1 MPQDPTLIAAPIGAT
16 LARLRAALPPLAR
29 HGRLALGPAPLDAAL
44 GGGLALG
51 ALHAVAAEG
60 LAAEA
65 CGAGT
70 GFVACILGRL
80 AGPVL
85 WISPRADLFP
95 AGLIRF
101 GLDPARLLLAAP
113 ADDVASLAAM
123 EAGLRA
129 GVTTVGEI
137 GGGEIGGGGIAAA
150 GRLGATGRLGGR
162 RLALACLD
170 QGATGFLLLRRV
182 WPRRKDGAGREDL
195 SAAFTRWRIA
205 PAPSRGQHGE
215 PGEPC
220 WHLRLLAARGGTE
233 GEWLVEPGGEDDA
246 APALRLAAGLAADAA
261 GPRIRAAG

>member
-1 MPQDPTLIAAPIGAT
+1 MPRNPPLTAT
-16 LARLRAALPPLAR
+16 ALAGLRAALPPLAR
-29 HGRLALGPAPLDAAL
+29 HGRLSLGPAALDAAL

-51 ALHAVAAEG
+51 ALHAVAETG
-60 LAAEA
+60 LAA
-65 CGAGT
+65 GASGVGA

-85 WISPRADLFP
+85 WISPHADLFP

-113 ADDVASLAAM
+113 ADDRAGLAAM

-137 GGGEIGGGGIAAA
+137 GIDRIA
-150 GRLGATGRLGGR
+150 ATGRRGSAGSLGGR
-162 RLALACLD
+162 RLSMACLD
-170 QGATGFLLLRRV
+170 QGAMGFLLLRRV
-182 WPRRKDGAGREDL
+182 WAGREDGAGREDCA
-195 SAAFTRWRIA
+195 AAFTRWCIA
-205 PAPSRGQHGE
+205 PAPSKGQHGE

-246 APALRLAAGLAADAA
+246 APALRLAAGLGADAA
-261 GPRIRAAG
+261 GSRARAAG

>member
-1 MPQDPTLIAAPIGAT
+1 MPDPNPTTAT

-29 HGRLALGPAPLDAAL
+29 HGRLPLGPRALDAAL

-51 ALHAVAAEG
+51 ALHAVA
-60 LAAEA
+60 EA
-65 CGAGT
+65 GPAGGTGGAGT

-113 ADDVASLAAM
+113 ADDTASLAAM
-123 EAGLRA
+123 ETGLRA

-137 GGGEIGGGGIAAA
+137 GGGEIA
-150 GRLGATGRLGGR
+150 ATGRLGGR

-182 WPRRKDGAGREDL
+182 WPRWKDRAGREDL

-205 PAPSRGQHGE
+205 PSPSRGQHGE

-233 GEWLVEPGGEDDA
+233 GQWLVEPGGEDDA
-246 APALRLAAGLAADAA
+246 APALRLVAGLAADAA
-261 GPRIRAAG
+261 GSRIRAAG